1 MHLVTRILNKGDTM
15 QHRQLGTDGPEIPV
29 IGLGAWPI
37 GGGMGDLD
45 EQDSIATVRTA
56 IDNGITLL
64 DTAQAYRTSEGTLG
78 RALSDGYRERCF
90 LATKVSRGYAPKDI
104 ETAIEN
110 SLKSLN
116 TDYVDLYQIHGW
128 NAKYPI
134 EDSMATMAKLQQQ
147 GKTRFIGI
155 SNFNAQ
161 QMQTAYEVAPFH
173 SSQPRYNMF
182 DRNIEKEDL
191 AYCAKTGI
199 GILAHSPLA
208 KGLLT
213 GKYTPDH
220 LFPEDDERTT
230 MPRFTGD
237 LFAQY
242 LAVTDKLKPIASAK
256 NCTMVQLAI
265 AWILRRSEITCV
277 LVGAKNP
284 EQVKDHLAAANIT
297 FSDDELQHIDTLLQD
312 TPKG

>member
-1 MHLVTRILNKGDTM
+1 M
-15 QHRQLGTDGPEIPV
+15 QHRQLGTDGPEVPV

-45 EQDSIATVRTA
+45 EQESIATVRTA

-64 DTAQAYRTSEGTLG
+64 DTAQAYRTSESTLG
-78 RALSDGYRERCF
+78 RALKDGYRERCF
-90 LATKVSRGYAPKDI
+90 LATKVSRSYKPKAI
-104 ETAIEN
+104 EEAIEN
-110 SLKSLN
+110 SLRSLN

-128 NAKYPI
+128 SKQDPI
-134 EDSMATMAKLQQQ
+134 EDSMATMAKLQEQ

-161 QMQTAYEVAPFH
+161 QMQAAYKIAPFH

-182 DRNIEKEDL
+182 DRNIETEDL
-191 AYCAKTGI
+191 AYCKKTGI

-213 GKYTPDH
+213 GKYTPNH
-220 LFPEDDERTT
+220 TFLEDDERSTF
-230 MPRFTGD
+230 PRFKGD

-242 LAVTDKLKPIASAK
+242 LAVTGQLKTVATAK
-256 NCTMVQLAI
+256 GCTMVQLAI
-265 AWILRRSEITCV
+265 AWILRRSEVTCV

-284 EQVKDHLAAANIT
+284 DQVKDHLAAADIT
-297 FSDDELQHIDTLLQD
+297 FSDDELQQIDAILKD

>member
-1 MHLVTRILNKGDTM
+1 M
-15 QHRQLGTDGPEIPV
+15 QHRLLGTDGPEIPV

-37 GGGMGDLD
+37 GGGMGELD
-45 EQDSIATVRTA
+45 EAESIATVRTA

-78 RALSDGYRERCF
+78 RALKDGYRERCF

-110 SLKSLN
+110 SLRSLG
-116 TDYVDLYQIHGW
+116 TDYVDLYQIHSW
-128 NAKYPI
+128 NAQYPI
-134 EDSMATMAKLQQQ
+134 EDTMATMAKLQEQ
-147 GKTRFIGI
+147 GKTRDIGI

-161 QMQTAYEVAPFH
+161 QMQSAYSFAPFH

-182 DRNIEKEDL
+182 DRNIETKDL
-191 AYCAKTGI
+191 AYCAQAGI

-213 GKYTPDH
+213 GKYTPDYK
-220 LFPEDDERTT
+220 FPDGDERTNF
-230 MPRFTGD
+230 PRFQGD

-242 LAVTDKLKPIASAK
+242 LAITDQLKSIAADK

-265 AWILRRSEITCV
+265 AWILRRPEITCV

-284 EQVKDHLAAANIT
+284 NQVMGHIDAADIT
-297 FSDDELQHIDTLLQD
+297 FSDEELQRVDGFLQQ

>member
-1 MHLVTRILNKGDTM
+1 ML
-15 QHRQLGTDGPEIPV
+15 HRHLGTDGPEIPV

-37 GGGMGDLD
+37 GGGMGELD
-45 EQDSIATVRTA
+45 EDQNIDTIRTA

-64 DTAQAYRTSEGTLG
+64 DTAQAYRTSESTLG
-78 RALSDGYRERCF
+78 RALKDGYRERCF
-90 LATKVSRGYAPKDI
+90 LASKVSGKYAPQDI

-110 SLKSLN
+110 SLRSLN
-116 TDYVDLYQIHGW
+116 TDYIDLYQIHSW

-134 EDSMATMAKLQQQ
+134 EDTMTTMAKLQEQ
-147 GKTRFIGI
+147 GKIRFIGV

-161 QMQTAYEVAPFH
+161 QMDTAYKIAPFH

-182 DRNIEKEDL
+182 DRHIEIEDL
-191 AYCAKTGI
+191 AYCAQTGI

-213 GKYTPDH
+213 GKYTPDYQ
-220 LFPEDDERTT
+220 FPEDDERSQF
-230 MPRFTGD
+230 PRFQGD

-242 LAVTDKLKPIASAK
+242 LAVTDQLKSIAHDK

-265 AWILRRSEITCV
+265 AWILRRPEITCV
-277 LVGAKNP
+277 LVGAKNT
-284 EQVKDHLAAANIT
+284 EQVKGHLPAADIT
-297 FSDDELQHIDTLLQD
+297 FTDDELKHIDTILQN

>member
-1 MHLVTRILNKGDTM
+1 ML
-15 QHRQLGTDGPEIPV
+15 HRHLGTDGPEIPV

-37 GGGMGDLD
+37 GGGMGELD
-45 EQDSIATVRTA
+45 EDQNIDTIRTA

-78 RALSDGYRERCF
+78 RALKDGYRERCF
-90 LATKVSRGYAPKDI
+90 LATKVSGKYASQDI

-110 SLKSLN
+110 SLRSLN
-116 TDYVDLYQIHGW
+116 TDYIDLYQIHSW

-134 EDSMATMAKLQQQ
+134 EDTMTIMAKLQEQ
-147 GKTRFIGI
+147 GKIRFIGV

-161 QMQTAYEVAPFH
+161 QMETAYKIAPFH

-182 DRNIEKEDL
+182 DRHIETEDL
-191 AYCAKTGI
+191 AYCAQTGI

-213 GKYTPDH
+213 GKYTPDYQ
-220 LFPEDDERTT
+220 FPEDDERSQF
-230 MPRFTGD
+230 PRFQGN

-242 LAVTDKLKPIASAK
+242 LAVTDLLKSIAHDK

-265 AWILRRSEITCV
+265 AWILRRPEITCV
-277 LVGAKNP
+277 LVGAKNAD
-284 EQVKDHLAAANIT
+284 QVKDHLPAADIT
-297 FSDDELQHIDTLLQD
+297 FSDDELKHIDTILQD

>member
-1 MHLVTRILNKGDTM
+1 M
-15 QHRQLGTDGPEIPV
+15 QHRQLGKNGPEIPV

-78 RALSDGYRERCF
+78 RALKDGYRERCF
-90 LATKVSRGYAPKDI
+90 LATKVSGSYTPQSI

-110 SLKSLN
+110 SLRSLN
-116 TDYVDLYQIHGW
+116 TDCIDLYQIHGW
-128 NAKYPI
+128 STKDPI
-134 EDSMATMAKLQQQ
+134 EDSMATMAKLQEQ

-155 SNFNAQ
+155 SNFNAA
-161 QMQTAYEVAPFH
+161 QMQTAYTIAPFH

-182 DRNIEKEDL
+182 DRNIETEDL
-191 AYCAKTGI
+191 AYCAQTSI

-213 GKYTPDH
+213 GKYTPESQ
-220 LFPEDDERTT
+220 FPEGDERSTF
-230 MPRFTGD
+230 PRFQGD
-237 LFAQY
+237 LFSQY
-242 LAVTDKLKPIASAK
+242 LAVTDQLKTIAADK
-256 NCTMVQLAI
+256 KCTMVQLAI
-265 AWILRRSEITCV
+265 AWILRRPEVTCV
-277 LVGAKNP
+277 LVGAKDP
-284 EQVKDHLAAANIT
+284 DQVKGHLDAANIT
-297 FSDDELQHIDTLLQD
+297 FSNDELQNIDTILKD

>member
-1 MHLVTRILNKGDTM
+1 ML
-15 QHRQLGTDGPEIPV
+15 HRQLGKDGPEIPV

-37 GGGMGDLD
+37 GGGMGELD
-45 EQDSIATVRTA
+45 EDESIATIRTA

-78 RALSDGYRERCF
+78 RALKDGYRERCF
-90 LATKVSRGYAPKDI
+90 LATKVSGKYTPKDI

-116 TDYVDLYQIHGW
+116 TDYVDLYQIHSW
-128 NAKYPI
+128 NAQYPI
-134 EDSMATMAKLQQQ
+134 EESMATMAKLQEQ
-147 GKTRFIGI
+147 GKTRFIGV

-161 QMQTAYEVAPFH
+161 QMATAYAIAPFH
-173 SSQPRYNMF
+173 SNQPRYNMF
-182 DRNIEKEDL
+182 DRQIESEDL
-191 AYCAKTGI
+191 AYCAQTGI

-213 GKYTPDH
+213 GKYTPDYQ
-220 LFPEDDERTT
+220 FPEDDERARF
-230 MPRFTGD
+230 PRFQGD

-242 LAVTDKLKPIASAK
+242 LAVTDQLKTVANNK
-256 NCTMVQLAI
+256 NCSMVQLAI

-284 EQVKDHLAAANIT
+284 NQVKDHLHATNIT
-297 FSDDELQHIDTLLQD
+297 FSDDELQHIDTLLQN